1 MKINLSL
8 IIKILVSFLFLFS
21 AFAKLYPTPIY
32 GITKVFEEGQLIPM
46 GFGENLVPYISRF
59 IIALEIFIAI
69 TILQKNYIRTIIIP
83 LSIFLLSVFS
93 IHLVYQIILGS
104 SENCGCFGELI
115 PMTPGEALLKNLIT
129 IFVLIILYK
138 RIKISIKKDINLLL
152 IQALVVLL
160 LIFAF
165 IPVYVG
171 PSSNNSNSFVSYVS
185 SENFRLS
192 QEDKILCLFDAGCEH
207 CQETAKQ
214 IDSISNLAENFPQV
228 YIIFSDTEKENI
240 PNFFDFVGR
249 EFPYQI
255 IPFANYDTD
264 EIDSYMELTFPD
276 YDNPVVIFYNGS
288 KQIRL
293 FDGTGE
299 NEFSATELL
308 NLLD

>member
-1 MKINLSL
+1 MKINSSL
-8 IIKILVSFLFLFS
+8 IIKFFVSFLFLFS

-46 GFGENLVPYISRF
+46 GFGENIVPYISRF

-69 TILQKNYIRTIIIP
+69 TILQKNSIKKIIIP

-93 IHLVYQIILGS
+93 IHLTYQIILGS

-115 PMTPGEALLKNLIT
+115 PMTPVEALVKNLIT
-129 IFVLIILYK
+129 IFILLVLYK
-138 RIKISIKKDINLLL
+138 KIDIDKEDVRSLI
-152 IQALVVLL
+152 IQALLVLL

-165 IPVYVG
+165 IPIQAK
-171 PSSNNSNSFVSYVS
+171 SLSNNNSFISYVDLEDFRV
-185 SENFRLS
+185 SEEN
-192 QEDKILCLFDAGCEH
+192 KILCLFDAGCEH
-207 CQETAKQ
+207 CQETARQ
-214 IDSISNLAENFPQV
+214 LDSISNLVEIFPQV
-228 YIIFSDTEKENI
+228 HIIFSDTEKENI
-240 PNFFDFVGR
+240 PNFFDFVGT

-293 FDGTGE
+293 FDGTGK
-299 NEFSATELL
+299 NEFSAQELI